1 MIAGHLPEILII
13 AVVALLFL
21 GPKRLPEAGKG
32 IGQAIR
38 GFRTEVSGLH
48 DEPESVAPEP
58 LESNIHHTAPV
69 VHVESIDSN
78 SPADPPPA

>member
-1 MIAGHLPEILII
+1 MEERMIAGHLPEILII

-38 GFRTEVSGLH
+38 GFRSEVAGLH
-48 DEPESVAPEP
+48 DEPLSSSVATADSEKT
-58 LESNIHHTAPV
+58 LEEASGIRH
-69 VHVESIDSN
+69 DL
-78 SPADPPPA
+78 